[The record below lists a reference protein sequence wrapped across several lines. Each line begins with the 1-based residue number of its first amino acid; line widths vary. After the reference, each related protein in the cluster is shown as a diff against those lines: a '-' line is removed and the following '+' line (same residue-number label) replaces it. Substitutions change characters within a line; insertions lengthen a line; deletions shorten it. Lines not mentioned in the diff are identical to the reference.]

1 MSKSLSDEVSD
12 TIRQFCEFDERMTDV
27 DVKHA
32 ASTADALVGRADGI
46 LRTCADKSG
55 AVAEIVGDAPR
66 SSQTSPSP
74 ESHFVILCPK
84 CGREI
89 KVPETAVGESGEC
102 PYCGHEFAIPRPNG
116 DAPGELVTVA
126 PVEDPRNFAWRRWS
140 ARTIDLCIAG
150 LLGAP
155 LWFFVGWCGAR
166 MGVGSGILLSLAAPE
181 NKALVNS
188 LEWIFELLAEAAI
201 YACFGT
207 TPGKALC
214 GVAVCDDFGRRCGAA
229 AYLWRNAR
237 LYVRGLWL
245 GLPLITMFAMVRQY
259 GRVSAGCPATYDYQQ
274 RYTAHATRPRRRD
287 DKFLPVVALFVF
299 AVAYVVAKYIP
310 GLLIKLLP

>member
-1 MSKSLSDEVSD
+1 MADIPEAIFTENKIAICGLAESARHFFGKGGEA
-12 TIRQFCEFDERMTDV
+12 QPPWTDNPQS
-27 DVKHA
+27 A
-32 ASTADALVGRADGI
+32 ADATPKGH
-46 LRTCADKSG
+46 
-55 AVAEIVGDAPR
+55 APEPAPPGQSR
-66 SSQTSPSP
+66 PSP

-259 GRVSAGCPATYDYQQ
+259 GRVSAGYPATYDYQQ